1 MYLRR
6 IVICATLVLL
16 FTLLFYSQSISFAD
30 DTNREDKEVV
40 QWINITGNS
49 TFSDTT
55 LKKFFRTKEK
65 KFLFFFKKATFN
77 RNVLEEDLDKLK
89 KFYHSEGFYDIKIKE
104 IHIKKIPPNQIY
116 LTIEISEGQP
126 VIIDSLKITIN
137 NDSKSPWLSE
147 IYDIIPLKKG
157 KRFRIEDYK
166 KTKKV
171 ILRLFAEWGYP
182 KAKITSKARIH
193 KKKHKAYI
201 YINIL
206 TGPLCYF
213 GRIKIIGLKKVSE
226 SEVLKNITFK
236 PGDRFQASKIKDSQ
250 KKLFNSQLFTFV
262 DIMVS
267 DNGSSNILPIT
278 IHLKEAKP
286 YTIKSGFG
294 FATEEKF
301 RGRIELEARRFMG
314 DGRRLKLYAKG
325 SFIDQII
332 ESEFIQ
338 PHFLNSRNWISWKIG
353 LQHEDAESY
362 ETKTLYSTPRIYL
375 YSDPVTWFYLGH
387 NLEYNKLDSIEI
399 VNYSDLTDRQKDNYF
414 ISSIVLGW
422 QRDKVDDMLDP
433 HNGYRIYL
441 KSEWASQW
449 TGSQTSYLKSSA
461 EFRSYIPVL
470 SGLTFGIRGK
480 WGTIVNLED
489 DDSVPIFKRFFA
501 GGSSSVRGYPYQKL
515 GPLDEEGNPTGGES
529 LLEGNLELR
538 FPLKLFGHNL
548 EGVVFFDFGQV
559 YEKQVSLSLS
569 KIRYTTGCG
578 LRYKTPIGPLRL
590 DIGYQLNPP
599 GHDFFGPFQL
609 HFSIGQAF

>member
-1 MYLRR
+1 MDVRR
-6 IVICATLVLL
+6 TIICVFLVL
-16 FTLLFYSQSISFAD
+16 FFVLLFYSQSVSLAAS
-30 DTNREDKEVV
+30 DKEPQEVV
-40 QWINITGNS
+40 QWINIVGNH
-49 TFSDTT
+49 TFSDST
-55 LKKFFRTKEK
+55 LKRFFSTKEK
-65 KFLFFFKKATFN
+65 KFLFFFKKAAFN
-77 RNVLEEDLDKLK
+77 RNILLEDLDRLK
-89 KFYHSEGFYDIKIKE
+89 KFYHSEGFYDVKIE
-104 IHIKKIPPNQIY
+104 GVQIKKIPPNQIY
-116 LTIEISEGQP
+116 LTIEVNEGQP
-126 VIIDSLKITIN
+126 VIIDNLNITV
-137 NDSKSPWLSE
+137 NDNEKSPWLDE
-147 IYDIIPLKKG
+147 IYNIIPLKKG

-171 ILRLFAEWGYP
+171 ILRFFAEWGYP
-182 KAKITSKARIH
+182 KAEIISKAKIH
-193 KKKHKAYI
+193 KKKHKAYV
-201 YINIL
+201 YINIS

-213 GRIKIIGLKKVSE
+213 GEIKIKGLKKVSK
-226 SEVLKNITFK
+226 SEVLQNITFK

-250 KKLFNSQLFTFV
+250 KKLFDSQLFTFV
-262 DIMVS
+262 DIVVS
-267 DNGSSNILPIT
+267 EDGTNNVLPIT

-294 FATEEKF
+294 FATEEKL
-301 RGRIELEARRFMG
+301 RGRIELEARRFLG

-325 SFIDQII
+325 SFIEQTI

-338 PHFLNSRNWISWKIG
+338 PHFLNSRNWINWKMG

-387 NLEYNKLDSIEI
+387 NLEYNKLDSVEI

-414 ISSIVLGW
+414 ISSIALGY
-422 QRDKVDDMLDP
+422 QRDKVDNVLDP

-441 KSEWASQW
+441 KSEWASKW
-449 TGSQTSYLKSSA
+449 TGSQTSYLKTSA
-461 EFRSYIPVL
+461 EIRSYFPIL
-470 SGLTFGIRGK
+470 SKVTFGVRGK

-501 GGSSSVRGYPYQKL
+501 GGSNSVRGYPYQKL
-515 GPLDEEGNPTGGES
+515 GPLDKEGNPIGGES

-538 FPLKLFGHNL
+538 FPMKLFGHNL

-599 GHDFFGPFQL
+599 DHDFFGPFQL